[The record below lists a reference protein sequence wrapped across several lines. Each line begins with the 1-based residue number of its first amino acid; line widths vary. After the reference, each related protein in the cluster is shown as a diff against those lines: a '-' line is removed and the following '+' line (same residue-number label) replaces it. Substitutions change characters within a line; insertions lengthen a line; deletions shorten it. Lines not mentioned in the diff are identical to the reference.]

1 MKKINLL
8 SALFLCT
15 ILASCASENTSS
27 SSSYSS
33 SSTISSSSSSSS
45 STISSS
51 SFVVSSVSSSSTIS
65 SSSTSSSSISNSST
79 SSSSI
84 SSSSSSSISSS
95 TSVPSYEGNILSLNS
110 KNFNSV
116 DALVLNNITP
126 NTQYESEF
134 TFDKNGSYLS
144 SKRITEIEKIE
155 VLVYGTY
162 DNLKMYASENAD
174 EEKLITATKEEK
186 TSENEAQNNVLYTYS
201 FDTPTDVFYLTN
213 PSTYNVQV
221 FTIDIY
227 YKGQINDAEP
237 EPVEKDITISRALE
251 IGNALSSSRGTTE
264 TTYII
269 NGVVTNISGKEVTI
283 TQDDSSIIAYVPT
296 PVENLYIGYSVA
308 LEGKIQNY
316 YGKIEIVEFTL
327 LDYLAA
333 TYNVDLQEFENGI
346 VNVSKSS
353 DINYGEEITLTAV
366 PNEEYKV
373 LSLFI
378 DNERQNLD
386 ENNSI
391 SLIMTHNIS
400 VKAEFISN
408 DVVIEETVTLKYV
421 FADYPAGTQ
430 YATETHKL
438 DENTSISTEKAHFT
452 SELRLYNSST
462 NDSVATI
469 HSAKPIKSIYF
480 NAGYSASELSV
491 YGSTDGETFELISA
505 LVTTSAYK
513 VLSLENIEES
523 SYTYI
528 KLDVTGSKQVRIKD
542 FSIVVA
548 K

>member
-27 SSSYSS
+27 SSS
-33 SSTISSSSSSSS
+33 SSSS

-51 SFVVSSVSSSSTIS
+51 SFVISSVSSSSTIS

-134 TFDKNGSYLS
+134 TFAKNGSYLS
-144 SKRITEIEKIE
+144 SKRITEKIE

-366 PNEEYKV
+366 PNEGYKV

>member
-33 SSTISSSSSSSS
+33 SSTISSSS
-45 STISSS
+45 
-51 SFVVSSVSSSSTIS
+51 FVISSVSSSSTIS

-134 TFDKNGSYLS
+134 TFAKNGSYLS

-155 VLVYGTY
+155 ILVYGTY

-333 TYNVDLQEFENGI
+333 TYNVDLQEFEN
-346 VNVSKSS
+346 
-353 DINYGEEITLTAV
+353 E
-366 PNEEYKV
+366 
-373 LSLFI
+373 
-378 DNERQNLD
+378 
-386 ENNSI
+386 
-391 SLIMTHNIS
+391 
-400 VKAEFISN
+400 
-408 DVVIEETVTLKYV
+408 
-421 FADYPAGTQ
+421 
-430 YATETHKL
+430 
-438 DENTSISTEKAHFT
+438 
-452 SELRLYNSST
+452 
-462 NDSVATI
+462 
-469 HSAKPIKSIYF
+469 
-480 NAGYSASELSV
+480 
-491 YGSTDGETFELISA
+491 
-505 LVTTSAYK
+505 
-513 VLSLENIEES
+513 
-523 SYTYI
+523 
-528 KLDVTGSKQVRIKD
+528 
-542 FSIVVA
+542 
-548 K
+548 

>member
-95 TSVPSYEGNILSLNS
+95 SSSSISSSTSVPSYEGNILSLNS

-134 TFDKNGSYLS
+134 TFAKNGSYLS

-251 IGNALSSSRGTTE
+251 IGNALNSSRGTTE

-269 NGVVTNISGKEVTI
+269 NGIVTNISGKEVTI

-366 PNEEYKV
+366 PNEGYKV

-378 DNERQNLD
+378 DNERQN
-386 ENNSI
+386 
-391 SLIMTHNIS
+391 
-400 VKAEFISN
+400 
-408 DVVIEETVTLKYV
+408 
-421 FADYPAGTQ
+421 
-430 YATETHKL
+430 L